1 MTLDSFEFEHQDST
15 AVPVVLI
22 VDDSPTILRVID
34 LALTETNWKIHKA
47 KDGLEAL
54 KLVKQIIPDLIVL
67 DVMLPVYNGYQICSL
82 LKKNPRFKHIPVIM
96 LTAKT
101 SAIDK
106 IRGRFAHADTY
117 LTKPFSKSEL
127 LDACK
132 THLRRLKADGKGIG
146 S

>member
-1 MTLDSFEFEHQDST
+1 MTLDSFDYEYQSQNP
-15 AVPVVLI
+15 VPVVLV
-22 VDDSPTILRVID
+22 VDDSPTILKVID
-34 LALTETNWKIHKA
+34 LALADTSWQIYKA

-54 KLVKQIIPDLIVL
+54 KLVKQIKPDLIVL

-132 THLRRLKADGKGIG
+132 THLRRLKSDGKGIG